1 MTSNYV
7 DLIYLTCA
15 MVLFSMVTINF
26 ARHYNATQQ
35 NFYRTEIEFR
45 ALSVAQDEIDAIRW
59 APEEELDPDD
69 NDYLY
74 DNDPITRTITYEAGS
89 QYTER
94 FTLKRS
100 STQIEN
106 STDQNRYL
114 IRVVV
119 ETDVVSPALS
129 DTLEYVKAY
138 RK

>member
-26 ARHYNATQQ
+26 ARHYNSTQQ

-59 APEEELDPDD
+59 VPEDELDPDD

-74 DNDPITRTITYEAGS
+74 DNDPITRTITYEAGN
-89 QYTER
+89 QYTEE

-100 STQIEN
+100 SVRIEN
-106 STDQNRYL
+106 TASQTRYL
-114 IRVVV
+114 VRIII
-119 ETDVVSPALS
+119 ETDDVSPMLS

-138 RK
+138 RQ